1 MDKYQNF
8 GTLSEEG
15 NSPPHA
21 NAADNTLE
29 IRSADEKYQSNLLM
43 RMEELHIGSIFRH
56 ILSIHTIQVFPS
68 PIINNAT
75 HGAQQAT
82 PVPVPTHYVPTACY
96 CRSPIV
102 SNYACTN
109 IEDDFSH
116 CLLPLGLERPSGG
129 PNDNEVRKLE
139 ARRWQQSR
147 TPRHTQE
154 APMSRTHIC
163 NVTSSGS
170 AAGNPSCLGGGTLV
184 LG

>member
-1 MDKYQNF
+1 
-8 GTLSEEG
+8 
-15 NSPPHA
+15 
-21 NAADNTLE
+21 
-29 IRSADEKYQSNLLM
+29 M

-184 LG
+184 LGWPASNKRWNKHFHTMHNVQVRSVGTQCTMHMQLNKRAWVFV